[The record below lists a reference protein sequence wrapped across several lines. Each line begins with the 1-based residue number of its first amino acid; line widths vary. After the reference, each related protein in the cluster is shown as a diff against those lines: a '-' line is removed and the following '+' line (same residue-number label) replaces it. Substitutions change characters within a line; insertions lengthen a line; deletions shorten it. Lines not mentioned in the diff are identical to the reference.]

1 MAELAPVRPL
11 PVLALLLACGIVCF
25 NAAWVAARLGVLHKP
40 KRVLESDHRHYIE
53 MARGAAGQPELARR
67 APYCWRVVVPGLVRL
82 SLRAGLDLHLAFYL
96 LTNLALIGLLVVLDA
111 WLADL
116 GFAPWLRVV
125 GLLLVGLMQGAV
137 RWFEYQYWMTDP
149 QGLLLVAAGVLLAWH
164 ARWRSLA
171 ALSLLSA
178 GVRETH
184 VLVYPFVLALVWRQA
199 GLRAAGRRTL
209 LVAGPALMLTAALRL
224 GIEPLVH
231 PTLGASI
238 ADNLAFRWH
247 HLTDN
252 QPYVLSIGTWGVLL
266 PLALLGSV
274 RGRVWHRWPEQA
286 VLLLAVYATTILI
299 SNNNERP
306 LAYALPAVLPAAL
319 VGLSR
324 LAESGR
330 LACALWVTAALAVQ
344 VLFYLETRFTGLG
357 ISIYQPVSW
366 PVVLVCALFA
376 GVGWRVLRP
385 ATGA

>member
-1 MAELAPVRPL
+1 MAKLAPVRRL

-25 NAAWVAARLGVLHKP
+25 NAAWVTARLGVLHKP
-40 KRVLESDHRHYIE
+40 KHVLESDHRHYIE

-82 SLRAGLDLHLAFYL
+82 SMRAGLDLHLAFYL

-164 ARWRSLA
+164 ARWWSLA

-209 LVAGPALMLTAALRL
+209 LVAGPALMLAAALRL

-231 PTLGASI
+231 PALGASV

-274 RGRVWHRWPEQA
+274 RGRVWYRWPEQA

-330 LACALWVTAALAVQ
+330 LARALWVTAALAVQ

-385 ATGA
+385 VTGA